1 MLAWNKLRGHG
12 GCCFSE
18 FLSSA
23 LHPASTPL
31 SESLQVCATP
41 RAVCPLAC
49 VSWPPPCLLCL
60 TPCHSSRG
68 AHWLLAEQAFIFSWA
83 TSHSPRMVT
92 QGGQGLRLFT
102 DLMLR
107 TAWSPWWA
115 PRYWLV
121 EGGEGGSVPVL
132 FSVQKRSPWPASLT
146 TELGPRA
153 VLVMVT
159 NSDIVIS
166 KSSYIL
172 VLATLTEMSGK
183 YLQVTA
189 QGLVEERAK

>member
-1 MLAWNKLRGHG
+1 M
-12 GCCFSE
+12 
-18 FLSSA
+18 
-23 LHPASTPL
+23 
-31 SESLQVCATP
+31 
-41 RAVCPLAC
+41 
-49 VSWPPPCLLCL
+49 
-60 TPCHSSRG
+60 
-68 AHWLLAEQAFIFSWA
+68 
-83 TSHSPRMVT
+83 
-92 QGGQGLRLFT
+92 
-102 DLMLR
+102 
-107 TAWSPWWA
+107 
-115 PRYWLV
+115 
-121 EGGEGGSVPVL
+121 PVL
-132 FSVQKRSPWPASLT
+132 FSVQKRSPWPASLR